1 MNNTTDIHD
10 KNPWKGLNFYKEGEI
25 LYGRDNEIRSLS
37 QYVINNTQTVLYG
50 RSGIGKSSI
59 INAGLFPIA
68 RKEGIFPVPLRLKH
82 GKEDSYIEQIKE
94 AFVETGVGINEI
106 VPPIAPTGET
116 MWEYLHRHTF
126 FDTRDN
132 TPLRPLIV
140 FDQFEEIFTLQQ
152 DEYKKKMFFS
162 ELADLINEVTPQYI
176 VDNSLND
183 NKKSGT
189 SDGDKTFSL
198 DFGNE
203 MQDKGPEYI
212 KESNFNLLFS
222 IREDFLSYLE
232 RYTTYI
238 PAMKSNRYPL
248 QPINEE
254 QAADIIMKPQEGLVN
269 ADVARLIIEKVTGRS
284 DFSFNGISEIE
295 VDAAVLSLYLSRLF
309 IKKGTK
315 KREITADLV
324 NQFGDDIIKDFYEEA
339 VSTIDPKM
347 IGKLEEQLL
356 TYDGRRNNVSRNDL
370 IKKGVPGNVIK
381 ELVEKKKLLRQ
392 FSYQDDIRIEFM
404 HDILCSIVSKRI
416 EQRIAIKE
424 QEKIIKKQ
432 QEERRR
438 IIERGRKRFL
448 LSFGIS
454 NIFAIAILLYIFLFR
469 FSYSDEY
476 ANFTTRNGWPVGI
489 GHELSE
495 SEKKSLTVHY
505 RLRRPALLK
514 ISGFSISKAS
524 YTEVEILNS
533 NGEKTTNK
541 FIESPLVSLADAEGK
556 DKKASYFSKMQL
568 QTASWK
574 FVADE
579 SGKISRQT
587 AYDIN
592 GKVLYSQQ
600 YYYSISEADSNLVQS
615 LWLNYLDKSGK
626 PFHVRDNCAD
636 RMRVKEKDGYHV
648 GYQFFS
654 ETGTPQKNSR
664 NVYGYKYNIEEG
676 IIKSIIPID
685 EFGDPIDG
693 QSLHFTSFD
702 KYGRWLEAENNAQA
716 TYTASSVVFSM
727 GNVTDTLI
735 YDNNGFLEYRSEV
748 WDNSI
753 RNVFHY
759 DTLRN
764 VVKEFAY
771 KGDKLIKSI
780 KNEYFPGG
788 SDIKERIVFDSIY
801 SRELFERRGDTLIA
815 SYYTSENGKW
825 SVPSLK
831 KIKID
836 EQQDTL
842 LATTEIEIT
851 CDSTG
856 QELENKRSIYFYDK
870 QKLQRKFIEYK
881 EGKLT
886 TSVEYEV
893 EDGQIVGQHVLGITG
908 DTIRCAEL
916 DNLGY
921 SYYRIRYVRNFDGER
936 VAVKAINEFGE
947 ESMMA
952 DISNN
957 VQNEFAVV
965 PSKEIVEENK
975 QSITY
980 GKGIFCISYKPLNKN
995 RCINYLRITDTL
1007 GTYYKSGIKD
1017 GDVLLE
1023 QNNSS
1028 LKVARPVKNRIMRE
1042 KVGYYEI
1049 LTFTPEPGNN
1059 GAETD
1064 TVYYTEKE
1072 WENFRKSTDK
1082 K

>member
-1 MNNTTDIHD
+1 MATSNKNNALHDI
-10 KNPWKGLNFYKEGEI
+10 NPWKGLNFYKEGEI
-25 LYGRDNEIRSLS
+25 LYGRNKEINSLA

-59 INAGLFPIA
+59 INAGVYPIA
-68 RKEGIFPVPLRLKH
+68 RMEGLYPVGLRLKH
-82 GKEDSYIEQIKE
+82 EPEVSYIEQIKDVFNE
-94 AFVETGVGINEI
+94 SGIGIKELVQPVLETE
-106 VPPIAPTGET
+106 ET
-116 MWEYLHRHTF
+116 LWEYLHRHSF
-126 FDTRDN
+126 FNKTSGEEV
-132 TPLRPLIV
+132 RPLIV

-152 DEYKKKMFFS
+152 NENKKKSFFS
-162 ELADLINEVTPQYI
+162 EIADLINEVTPQYI
-176 VDNSLND
+176 ADATNKVSTVND
-183 NKKSGT
+183 NVDIKNG
-189 SDGDKTFSL
+189 FSL
-198 DFGNE
+198 DLGNDE
-203 MQDKGPEYI
+203 EDNRPGYVKG
-212 KESNFNLLFS
+212 SHFNLLFC

-232 RYTTYI
+232 RYTSYI
-238 PAMKSNRYPL
+238 PAMKSNRFPL

-254 QAADIIMKPQEGLVN
+254 QAAEIIMKPREGLVSQE
-269 ADVARLIIEKVTGRS
+269 VATLIIEKITGKN
-284 DFSFNGISEIE
+284 DFKLDGTPEIE
-295 VDAAVLSLYLSRLF
+295 VDAAVLSLYLSHLY
-309 IKKGTK
+309 IKKGPK
-315 KREITADLV
+315 KNEITAGLV
-324 NQFGDDIIKDFYEEA
+324 DEFGDDIIKEFYEDA
-339 VSTIDPKM
+339 VSSLPENEVN
-347 IGKLEEQLL
+347 KLEERLL
-356 TYDGRRNNVSRNDL
+356 TCDGRRNNVSRSDIL
-370 IKKGVPGNVIK
+370 KEGVSKTVLK
-381 ELVEKKKLLRQ
+381 TLVEKKKLLRQ
-392 FSYQDDIRIEFM
+392 FSYQDDIRVEFM
-404 HDILCSIVSKRI
+404 HDILCPIVEKRI
-416 EQRIAIKE
+416 EQRENVWQQEEYIK
-424 QEKIIKKQ
+424 QQ
-432 QEERRR
+432 QEERKR
-438 IIERGRKRFL
+438 IIEKGKKRFYTL
-448 LSFGIS
+448 LIVSQALGLVILSFV
-454 NIFAIAILLYIFLFR
+454 FLFLV
-469 FSYSDEY
+469 SYSDEY
-476 ANFTTRNGWPVGI
+476 VNFTIYNGELVGV
-489 GHELSE
+489 GEKLTEDDKKELV
-495 SEKKSLTVHY
+495 VHY
-505 RLRRPALLK
+505 RLRKYGFFRP
-514 ISGFSISKAS
+514 

-587 AYDIN
+587 AYDID

-702 KYGRWLEAENNAQA
+702 KYGRWLRTENNAQA

-780 KNEYFPGG
+780 KNEYFPGS

-815 SYYTSENGKW
+815 IYYTSENGKW

-842 LATTEIEIT
+842 LVTTEIEIT

-965 PSKEIVEENK
+965 PSKEIVEEYK

>member
-1 MNNTTDIHD
+1 MATSNKNNALHDI
-10 KNPWKGLNFYKEGEI
+10 NPWKGLNFYEEGEI
-25 LYGRDNEIRSLS
+25 LYGRNKEINSLA

-59 INAGLFPIA
+59 INAGVYPIA
-68 RKEGIFPVPLRLKH
+68 RMEGLYPVGLRLKH
-82 GKEDSYIEQIKE
+82 EPEVSYIEQIKD
-94 AFVETGVGINEI
+94 AFNESGIGIKELVQPVLETE
-106 VPPIAPTGET
+106 ET
-116 MWEYLHRHTF
+116 LWEYLHRHSF
-126 FDTRDN
+126 FNKTSGEEV
-132 TPLRPLIV
+132 RPLIV

-152 DEYKKKMFFS
+152 NENKKKSFFS

-176 VDNSLND
+176 ADATNKVSTVND
-183 NKKSGT
+183 NVDIKNG
-189 SDGDKTFSL
+189 FSL
-198 DFGNE
+198 DLGSDEEDNRPGYV
-203 MQDKGPEYI
+203 KG
-212 KESNFNLLFS
+212 SRFNLLFC

-232 RYTTYI
+232 RYTSYI
-238 PAMKSNRYPL
+238 PAMKSNRFPL

-254 QAADIIMKPQEGLVN
+254 QAAEIIMKPREGLVSLE
-269 ADVARLIIEKVTGRS
+269 VATLIIEKITGKN
-284 DFSFNGISEIE
+284 DFKLDGTPEIE
-295 VDAAVLSLYLSRLF
+295 VDAAVLSLYLSHLY
-309 IKKGTK
+309 IKKGPK
-315 KREITADLV
+315 KNEITAGLV
-324 NQFGDDIIKDFYEEA
+324 DEFGDDIIKEFYEDA
-339 VSTIDPKM
+339 VSSLPENEVN
-347 IGKLEEQLL
+347 KLEERLL
-356 TYDGRRNNVSRNDL
+356 TCDGRRNNVSRSDIL
-370 IKKGVPGNVIK
+370 KEGVSKTVLK
-381 ELVEKKKLLRQ
+381 TLVEKKKLLRQ

-404 HDILCSIVSKRI
+404 HDILCPIVEKRI
-416 EQRIAIKE
+416 EQRENVWQQEEYIK
-424 QEKIIKKQ
+424 QQ
-432 QEERRR
+432 QEERKR
-438 IIERGRKRFL
+438 IIEKGKKRFYTL
-448 LSFGIS
+448 LIVSQSLGLVILSFV
-454 NIFAIAILLYIFLFR
+454 FLFLV
-469 FSYSDEY
+469 SYSDEY
-476 ANFTTRNGWPVGI
+476 VNFTIYNGELVGV
-489 GHELSE
+489 GEKLTEDDKKELV
-495 SEKKSLTVHY
+495 VHY
-505 RLRRPALLK
+505 RLRKYGFFRP
-514 ISGFSISKAS
+514 
-524 YTEVEILNS
+524 YTMVEILDR

-541 FIESPLVSLADAEGK
+541 FVESPLVSLSDAEG
-556 DKKASYFSKMQL
+556 DDNKARQFSRMQL
-568 QTASWK
+568 ETASWK

-587 AYDIN
+587 AYDKN
-592 GKVLYSQQ
+592 GEALYSQQ
-600 YYYSISEADSNLVQS
+600 YYHSNSEVDSSNVQY
-615 LWLNYLDKSGK
+615 LWINYLDKDGK
-626 PFHVRDNCAD
+626 PLHVRDNGAD
-636 RMRVKEKDGYHV
+636 RMRVKEKGGYHI

-654 ETGTPQKNSR
+654 ETGTPQKNGR
-664 NVYGYKYNIEEG
+664 NTYGYKYSIDKG
-676 IIKSIIPID
+676 IIKAILPLD
-685 EFGDPIDG
+685 EFGDTIAG
-693 QSLHFTSFD
+693 QTLRFSSFD
-702 KYGRWLEAENNAQA
+702 KYGRWLRTENNAQA

-780 KNEYFPGG
+780 KNEYFPGS
-788 SDIKERIVFDSIY
+788 SDIKERIVFDNTY
-801 SRELFERRGDTLIA
+801 KRELYERRGDSIIA
-815 SYYTSENGKW
+815 IYYTSENGKW

-842 LATTEIEIT
+842 LVTTEIEIT

-965 PSKEIVEENK
+965 PSKEIAEENK
-975 QSITY
+975 QIITY